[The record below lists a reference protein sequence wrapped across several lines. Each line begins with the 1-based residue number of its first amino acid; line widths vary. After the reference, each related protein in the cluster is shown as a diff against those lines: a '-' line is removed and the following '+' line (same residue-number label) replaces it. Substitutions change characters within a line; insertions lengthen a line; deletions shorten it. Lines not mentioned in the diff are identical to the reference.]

1 MKSIRLYNW
10 EDKLKR
16 RVIREVKVLSTSALN
31 RNGVQ
36 RIYVWSEGEDEPNYM
51 LYPKDGTA
59 YPEYDERMQRQ
70 RTSKVF
76 RYEED

>member
-31 RNGVQ
+31 RNGVK
-36 RIYVWSEGEDEPNYM
+36 RVYVWSADEDEPNYM
-51 LYPKDGTA
+51 LYPEQGTA
-59 YPEYDERMQRQ
+59 YPEYDERLQRQ
-70 RTSKVF
+70 RISKVF
-76 RYEED
+76 LYEED